1 MLLVWCAFGVDLRCM
16 QKNTGRT
23 SFAEVAI
30 SHRKT
35 SNLFLERVNALIDW
49 DQVGAVLDNY
59 DRRGKGIAGNS
70 AYPGLVLFR
79 MCLLGIWY
87 QLSDR
92 GLEDRVNDSI
102 SFNRFCG
109 LSLADPVPDHSIV
122 SRFRTMLTEEGDRK
136 SVV

>member
-70 AYPGLVLFR
+70 AYLGLVLFR
-79 MCLLGIWY
+79 MCELLP
-87 QLSDR
+87 LDR
-92 GLEDRVNDSI
+92 TTIGPFLV
-102 SFNRFCG
+102 CVT
-109 LSLADPVPDHSIV
+109 A
-122 SRFRTMLTEEGDRK
+122 
-136 SVV
+136 